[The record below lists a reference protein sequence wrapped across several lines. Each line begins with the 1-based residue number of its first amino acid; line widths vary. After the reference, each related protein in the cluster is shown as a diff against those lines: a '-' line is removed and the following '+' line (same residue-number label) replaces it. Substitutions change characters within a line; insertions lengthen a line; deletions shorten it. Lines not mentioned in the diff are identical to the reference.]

1 MKQKYINTEG
11 IFSLLILDSVTWS
24 EAEIYTR
31 HSQKSSDS
39 HVIAFFKRQW
49 HIPIFQLPLQH
60 HTDRGTQSPILK
72 CTLLN
77 KFYVIKQNNMS
88 TIMQSAILYCEICLL
103 KEKLYSNQSR
113 DMVRSLFFFK
123 KRIPYFIYEGGNI
136 KMLLKYQYG
145 FLVTCKCTVSRIC
158 WNKVSEYSLSVWTIV
173 WGWDRWAAAAFY
185 NPRFCSFTLNKVE
198 KFFQLWEK

>member
-1 MKQKYINTEG
+1 ML
-11 IFSLLILDSVTWS
+11 SL
-24 EAEIYTR
+24 
-31 HSQKSSDS
+31 SSNDNDTL
-39 HVIAFFKRQW
+39 HL
-49 HIPIFQLPLQH
+49 FQLPLQH
-60 HTDRGTQSPILK
+60 RTAHGTQSPTLK

-88 TIMQSAILYCEICLL
+88 TIMQSAVLCCEICLL

-113 DMVRSLFFFK
+113 DMVRSLLFFK

-145 FLVTCKCTVSRIC
+145 SLVICKYTVSHIC

-198 KFFQLWEK
+198 IFFQLWEKIDFFRKQEKMVDIEQ

>member
-1 MKQKYINTEG
+1 
-11 IFSLLILDSVTWS
+11 
-24 EAEIYTR
+24 
-31 HSQKSSDS
+31 
-39 HVIAFFKRQW
+39 
-49 HIPIFQLPLQH
+49 
-60 HTDRGTQSPILK
+60 
-72 CTLLN
+72 
-77 KFYVIKQNNMS
+77 MS

-113 DMVRSLFFFK
+113 DMVRSLFFSK
-123 KRIPYFIYEGGNI
+123 KIIPYFIYEEGNI

-145 FLVTCKCTVSRIC
+145 LLVTCKCTVSRIC

-198 KFFQLWEK
+198 KFFQLREKSTFLKKKKKW

>member
-1 MKQKYINTEG
+1 M
-11 IFSLLILDSVTWS
+11 LILDSVTWS

-31 HSQKSSDS
+31 HSQKSSGS

-113 DMVRSLFFFK
+113 DMVRSLFFFQENNTIFHLW
-123 KRIPYFIYEGGNI
+123 RR
-136 KMLLKYQYG
+136 QYKNA
-145 FLVTCKCTVSRIC
+145 TKI
-158 WNKVSEYSLSVWTIV
+158 SVWLFSHLQMHSV
-173 WGWDRWAAAAFY
+173 
-185 NPRFCSFTLNKVE
+185 SHLLE
-198 KFFQLWEK
+198 